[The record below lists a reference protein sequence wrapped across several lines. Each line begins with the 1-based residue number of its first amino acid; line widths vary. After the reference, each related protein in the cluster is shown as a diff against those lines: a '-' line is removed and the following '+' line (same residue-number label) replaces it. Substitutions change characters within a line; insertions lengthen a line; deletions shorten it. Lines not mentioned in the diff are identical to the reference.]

1 MEKKVEKTKERIGVN
16 NIDDKSR
23 KELLNKFID
32 AGGKVIDEKSEKK
45 YAVLDR
51 KKQQQFKKQLDEKQ
65 KRSAEKY
72 KPAPQKQSQNV
83 RTGNIPEIT
92 KYSNFMSDFR
102 IRFKLWYLGVTQFNG
117 IYFNYKFFNRI
128 KTSYATS
135 LMSIQIIFIEIFKRN
150 PAVSLKITDQLDRY
164 SLIYYETMQMIS
176 NIYDIPLFDRLLDD
190 YVNYT
195 GIPVKTISL
204 KEYVLIL
211 YRKLYVLYPYQVTI
225 LNGFDKAAELLS
237 KTDKSIKSSSIR
249 KTRNDLFNI
258 FDKLYPR
265 LHWLFCYYTGKM
277 YAEND
282 PVIEKILDIKDTEK
296 PGRRKFIKKT
306 DEEIKQSEEDTDAK
320 TDPLNSDKDLP
331 ENIKSGLQI
340 MSDLDMHKLRIQ
352 YDKDGL
358 FAAFNDNDK
367 ILTTYLL
374 FKEFDS
380 EYSFVLTT
388 SKIQFNTE
396 FGQNRKNDFRAN
408 MNMLFDEMRKCNEGF
423 KSYVETVSLYEKSR
437 EQKPVGN
444 SQYIEYTKRLESLS
458 KKKNTIGREARLT
471 VQSFMDRILTEF
483 KILIEDMNS
492 KIPQYITNPQDVLE
506 FMEEIEGVKKISGM
520 KLFEVLNT
528 IFNFCSAFSYR
539 LSFDGDL
546 AGGTEF
552 TEEEKNLNEKKIQDK
567 NKTAEKAPEN
577 IKETESKKSML
588 EELDDIL

>member
-16 NIDDKSR
+16 NIDEKSR

-65 KRSAEKY
+65 KRSDEKY
-72 KPAPQKQSQNV
+72 KPAQQKQQQNV
-83 RTGNIPEIT
+83 RTGNIPEVT
-92 KYSNFMSDFR
+92 RYSNFMSDFR
-102 IRFKLWYLGVTQFNG
+102 IRFKLWYMGVTQLNG
-117 IYFNYKFFNRI
+117 IYFNDKFFNRI
-128 KTSYATS
+128 KSSYASS

-150 PAVSLKITDQLDRY
+150 PVISLKITDQLDRY
-164 SLIYYETMQMIS
+164 SLIYYETMQMMS

-195 GIPVKTISL
+195 GIPVKTISM

-225 LNGFDKAAELLS
+225 LNGFDKAAEILS

-258 FDKLYPR
+258 FDKFYPR
-265 LHWLFCYYTGKM
+265 LHWLFCYYAGKM

-306 DEEIKQSEEDTDAK
+306 EEEKKQSDEEEK
-320 TDPLNSDKDLP
+320 TDSLNPDKDLP
-331 ENIKSGLQI
+331 ENIKLGLEI

-374 FKEFDS
+374 FREFDS

-423 KSYVETVSLYEKSR
+423 KSYVETVSLYEKAR

-506 FMEEIEGVKKISGM
+506 FVEEIEGVKKISGM
-520 KLFEVLNT
+520 KLFEVLNN

-546 AGGTEF
+546 TGGTEF
-552 TEEEKNLNEKKIQDK
+552 TEEERNLNDKKIQEK
-567 NKTAEKAPEN
+567 NKPAEQTPDNSK
-577 IKETESKKSML
+577 KESETKKSML